1 MHTALQKYK
10 GIFLMSPELDKC
22 RRWMLNADADYIV
35 VGVVAAVTLAHMRV
49 ITTTAAP
56 QLIIS

>member
-49 ITTTAAP
+49 ITTAAP

>member
-1 MHTALQKYK
+1 
-10 GIFLMSPELDKC
+10 MSPELDKC

-35 VGVVAAVTLAHMRV
+35 VGVVAGVTLAHMRV

>member
-1 MHTALQKYK
+1 
-10 GIFLMSPELDKC
+10 MSPELDKC

-49 ITTTAAP
+49 ITTAAP